1 MSAVVV
7 NATTPGASVV
17 HTGKTDTHLER
28 DRATTM
34 QLQKTRRV
42 PPSMTL
48 LATAILLACT
58 CLAQAEGLADANTAN
73 SPANDA
79 AQDATPPSAQPQQ
92 VQALPEPQMVAQPSF
107 VLQGVTFDGA
117 TGVPASDL
125 QAAVA
130 DKIGSNVTFAD
141 LEDLAKRVVALYQ
154 QRGFGLVQ
162 AFVPVQEVTDGQV
175 RITVSEGML
184 GVVDIEVAD
193 GTPVQRERIA
203 KTLAI
208 LEPGKPL
215 NGRNYE
221 RAMLLLSDLPGIKP
235 QSAISTGAVAGTTD
249 LTVKVGKRDRMQ
261 YGLELDNYG
270 TRDSGRHRI
279 TGSLRWARP
288 FGRGDNLAL
297 RLMVAQGAHTAFG
310 RISYETPVGYRGLRV
325 GGGLARVQY
334 ELGGPFAA
342 LEPTGTGNVADVSFS
357 YPLIRQRATNVFLR
371 GTLDNKDLSDRFEA
385 VGFET
390 RKRIR
395 GVGIGIS
402 LEKRDKWLGGGYTS
416 ANALVYSGNLDI
428 KDALSESFDAPPLG
442 YGTQGS
448 FTKFTMQLARLQYV
462 APKVSLFMGT
472 GLQRASK
479 NLDAYEKL
487 SLGGPKAV
495 RAYATGEVLADDG
508 WLGTVELRYAPTK
521 EATVFGFYDAARGE
535 FFHDPRPF
543 DTVTS
548 RSLRGYGVGVNW
560 SKPGKV
566 TMNLTV
572 AWRQTGPGLA
582 DGGDR
587 NPRLFW
593 SIQKA
598 F

>member
-1 MSAVVV
+1 MSA
-7 NATTPGASVV
+7 ATTTI
-17 HTGKTDTHLER
+17 TGTHLGR
-28 DRATTM
+28 GRATTM
-34 QLQKTRRV
+34 HIQTTRRV

-48 LATAILLACT
+48 LATAILLACA
-58 CLAQAEGLADANTAN
+58 CLAHATEGHPADATNGTSAN
-73 SPANDA
+73 AA
-79 AQDATPPSAQPQQ
+79 AQDAPPASAQPQQ
-92 VQALPEPQMVAQPSF
+92 AQALPEPQMGTQPSF
-107 VLQGVTFDGA
+107 MLKGVAFDGA
-117 TGVPASDL
+117 TGVPDSEL

-130 DKIGSNVTFAD
+130 DKIGTNVSFAD
-141 LEDLAKRVVALYQ
+141 LEQLAKRVVAIYQ
-154 QRGFGLVQ
+154 QHGFGLVQ
-162 AFVPVQEVTDGQV
+162 AFVPVQEVVDGQV
-175 RITVSEGML
+175 RITVSEGVL
-184 GVVDIEVAD
+184 GAVSIDVTE

-203 KTLAI
+203 RTLAI

-215 NGRNYE
+215 NGRQYE

-235 QSAISTGAVAGTTD
+235 QSAIATGAVTGTTD
-249 LTVKVGKRDRMQ
+249 LTVKVSKRDRMQ
-261 YGLELDNYG
+261 FGLELDDYG

-279 TGSLRWARP
+279 TGSMRWASP
-288 FGRGDNLAL
+288 FGRGDNLDL
-297 RLMVAQGAHTAFG
+297 RVMVAQGAHTAFG
-310 RISYETPVGYRGLRV
+310 RISYETPVGYRGLRI

-334 ELGGPFAA
+334 ELGGPFAP
-342 LEPTGTGNVADVSFS
+342 LKPTGTGTVTDLSFS
-357 YPLIRQRATNVFLR
+357 YPIIRQRATNLFVR
-371 GTLDNKDLSDRFEA
+371 GTLDNKDLTDRFEA

-395 GVGIGIS
+395 GIGLGFS
-402 LEKRDKWLGGGYTS
+402 LENRDKWLGGGYTS
-416 ANALVYSGNLDI
+416 ANGLLYRGNLDI
-428 KDALSESFDAPPLG
+428 KDALSEAFDTPPFG
-442 YGTQGS
+442 YGTQGG
-448 FTKFTMQLARLQYV
+448 FTKFTMQLARLQYL
-462 APKVSLFMGT
+462 APKVSLFVGT

-508 WLGTVELRYAPTK
+508 WLGTLELRYAASP
-521 EATVFGFYDAARGE
+521 EATLFGFFDAAHGD

-543 DTVTS
+543 DVVTS
-548 RSLRGYGVGVNW
+548 RSLRGYGLGLNW

-566 TMNLTV
+566 TVSLTL
-572 AWRQTGPGLA
+572 AWRDTGPGLT

>member
-1 MSAVVV
+1 M
-7 NATTPGASVV
+7 NLGTEGMRIHGTHV
-17 HTGKTDTHLER
+17 HEMLVQR
-28 DRATTM
+28 P
-34 QLQKTRRV
+34 RR
-42 PPSMTL
+42 PAPAMNL
-48 LATAILLACT
+48 LAASLLLAC
-58 CLAQAEGLADANTAN
+58 APFARAGDA
-73 SPANDA
+73 DA
-79 AQDATPPSAQPQQ
+79 AQDATPAPSAGPQQ
-92 VQALPEPQMVAQPSF
+92 AQALPEPQMAAQTQASF
-107 VLQGVTFDGA
+107 VLKGVRFDGA
-117 TGVPASDL
+117 TGVPDSEL

-130 DKIGSNVTFAD
+130 DKVGQSVTFAD
-141 LEDLAKRVVALYQ
+141 LEQLAARAVAVYQ
-154 QRGFGLVQ
+154 KHGFGLVQ
-162 AFVPVQEVTDGQV
+162 AFVPVQEVTDGLV
-175 RITVSEGML
+175 RITISEGVL
-184 GVVDIEVAD
+184 GNVSIDVAEAA
-193 GTPVQRERIA
+193 PVQKERVA

-215 NGRNYE
+215 NGRQYE

-235 QSAISTGAVAGTTD
+235 QSAISAGAASGTTD
-249 LTVKVGKRDRMQ
+249 LAVQVSERDRFQ

-270 TRDSGRHRI
+270 TRDSGRHRV
-279 TGSLRWARP
+279 TGSMRWASP
-288 FGRGDNLAL
+288 FGRGDNLDL
-297 RLMVAQGAHTAFG
+297 RLMLAQGMHTAFG
-310 RISYETPVGYRGLRV
+310 RVSYETPVGYTGLRI

-342 LEPTGTGNVADVSFS
+342 LEPTGTGNVADLSFS
-357 YPLIRQRATNVFLR
+357 YPIIRQRSTNLFIR
-371 GTLDNKDLSDRFEA
+371 GTLDSKDLTDRFEA

-395 GVGIGIS
+395 GAGLGLS
-402 LEKRDKWLGGGYTS
+402 FERRDKFLGGGYTS
-416 ANALVYSGNLDI
+416 ANALLYRGDLDI
-428 KDALSESFDAPPLG
+428 KDATSEAFDNPPFG
-442 YGTQGS
+442 YDTEGG
-448 FTKFTMQLARLQYV
+448 FGKFTLQAARLQYL
-462 APKVSLFMGT
+462 APKFSLFLGT

-495 RAYATGEVLADDG
+495 RAYATGELLVDDG
-508 WLGTVELRYAPTK
+508 WLATTELRYAANPETTLF
-521 EATVFGFYDAARGE
+521 AFYDAAHGD

-548 RSLRGYGVGVNW
+548 RSLRGYGLGLNW

-566 TMNLTV
+566 TVNFTI
-572 AWRQTGPGLA
+572 AWRGTDAGVT

>member
-1 MSAVVV
+1 MLVA
-7 NATTPGASVV
+7 A
-17 HTGKTDTHLER
+17 
-28 DRATTM
+28 
-34 QLQKTRRV
+34 
-42 PPSMTL
+42 TL
-48 LATAILLACT
+48 LATAILLAC
-58 CLAQAEGLADANTAN
+58 AGAHAGEGLLAGAANGT
-73 SPANDA
+73 PATEA
-79 AQDATPPSAQPQQ
+79 AQDATPASAPPQQ
-92 VQALPEPQMVAQPSF
+92 AQALPEPQMAAQPSF
-107 VLQGVTFDGA
+107 VLQAVAFDGA
-117 TGVPASDL
+117 TGVPESEL

-130 DKIGSNVTFAD
+130 DKIGTSVTFAD
-141 LEDLAKRVVALYQ
+141 LEQLAARVVALYQ

-162 AFVPVQEVTDGQV
+162 AFVPVQEVVDGQV
-175 RITVSEGML
+175 RITVSEGVL
-184 GVVDIEVAD
+184 GNVSIDLAD
-193 GTPVQRERIA
+193 GTPVEKARIA
-203 KTLAI
+203 GTLAI

-249 LTVKVGKRDRMQ
+249 LTVQVGQRDRMQ
-261 YGLELDNYG
+261 YGLELDDYG
-270 TRDSGRHRI
+270 TRDSGRHRV
-279 TGSLRWARP
+279 TGSLRWASP
-288 FGRGDNLAL
+288 FGRGDNLDL

-310 RISYETPVGYRGLRV
+310 RISYESPVGYRGLRI

-342 LEPTGTGNVADVSFS
+342 LEPTGTGNVADLSFS
-357 YPLIRQRATNVFLR
+357 YPLIRQRATNLFLR
-371 GTLDNKDLSDRFEA
+371 GMLDNKDLTDRFEA

-395 GVGIGIS
+395 GAGVGLS
-402 LEKRDKWLGGGYTS
+402 LEKRDTLWGGGYSS
-416 ANALVYSGNLDI
+416 ANVLLYRGDLDI
-428 KDALSESFDAPPLG
+428 KDALSEAFDAPPFG

-448 FTKFTMQLARLQYV
+448 FTKFTLQLARLQYV
-462 APKVSLFMGT
+462 APKFSVFAGM

-495 RAYATGEVLADDG
+495 RAYATGEVLVDDG
-508 WLGTVELRYAPTK
+508 WLGTLELRYAATR
-521 EATVFGFYDAARGE
+521 EATVFGFYDAARGD

-543 DTVTS
+543 DTVTR
-548 RSLRGYGVGVNW
+548 RSLRGYGLGLNW

-566 TMNLTV
+566 TVNLSL
-572 AWRQTGPGLA
+572 AWRQTGPGLT

>member
-1 MSAVVV
+1 M
-7 NATTPGASVV
+7 NAA
-17 HTGKTDTHLER
+17 KTSTDLER
-28 DRATTM
+28 DRVPTM
-34 QLQKTRRV
+34 HIQPTRRV

-48 LATAILLACT
+48 LATAVLLAC
-58 CLAQAEGLADANTAN
+58 AGLAHAGEGPADAT
-73 SPANDA
+73 PATPT
-79 AQDATPPSAQPQQ
+79 AQDATPASAPPQQ
-92 VQALPEPQMVAQPSF
+92 AQALPEPQMAAQPSF
-107 VLQGVTFDGA
+107 VLQGVSFDGA
-117 TGVPASDL
+117 TGVPEREL

-130 DKIGSNVTFAD
+130 DKIGTSVTFAD
-141 LEDLAKRVVALYQ
+141 LEQLAKRVVAVYQ
-154 QRGFGLVQ
+154 QHGFGLVQ
-162 AFVPVQEVTDGQV
+162 AFVPVQEVVDGRV
-175 RITVSEGML
+175 RITVSEGVL
-184 GVVDIEVAD
+184 GNVSIDVAE
-193 GTPVQRERIA
+193 GTPVEKARVA
-203 KTLAI
+203 GTLAI

-235 QSAISTGAVAGTTD
+235 QSAISNGAASGTTD
-249 LTVKVGKRDRMQ
+249 LMVQVGKRNRMQ
-261 YGLELDNYG
+261 YGLELDDYG

-279 TGSLRWARP
+279 TGSMRWASP
-288 FGRGDNLAL
+288 FGRGDNLDL

-310 RISYETPVGYRGLRV
+310 RISYESPVGYRGLRI

-334 ELGGPFAA
+334 ELGGPFAP
-342 LEPTGTGNVADVSFS
+342 LEPTGTGNVADLSFS
-357 YPLIRQRATNVFLR
+357 YPVIRQRATNVFVR
-371 GTLDNKDLSDRFEA
+371 GTLDNKDLTDRFEA

-395 GVGIGIS
+395 GVGIGLS
-402 LEKRDKWLGGGYTS
+402 LEKRDKLWGGGYTS
-416 ANALVYSGNLDI
+416 ANGLLYRGNLDI
-428 KDALSESFDAPPLG
+428 KDALSEAFDTPPLG
-442 YGTQGS
+442 YGTQGG
-448 FTKFTMQLARLQYV
+448 FTKFTLQLARLQYL
-462 APKVSLFMGT
+462 APKFSLFMGT

-508 WLGTVELRYAPTK
+508 WLGTLELRYAATP
-521 EATVFGFYDAARGE
+521 EATVFGFYDAARGD

-548 RSLRGYGVGVNW
+548 RSLRGYGVGLNW

-566 TMNLTV
+566 TVALTL
-572 AWRQTGPGLA
+572 AWRDTGPGVA

>member
-1 MSAVVV
+1 MRE
-7 NATTPGASVV
+7 TTV
-17 HTGKTDTHLER
+17 THLDR

-34 QLQKTRRV
+34 QLQTTRRM
-42 PPSMTL
+42 PLTMTL

-58 CLAQAEGLADANTAN
+58 GLAQAEGVVDAAN
-73 SPANDA
+73 AMPANDA
-79 AQDATPPSAQPQQ
+79 AQDAPASAPPQQ
-92 VQALPEPQMVAQPSF
+92 AQALPEPQMAAQPSF
-107 VLQGVTFDGA
+107 VLKSVAFDGA
-117 TGVPASDL
+117 SGVPESEL
-125 QAAVA
+125 QALVA
-130 DKIGSNVTFAD
+130 DKIGSNVTFSD
-141 LEDLAKRVVALYQ
+141 LEQLATRVVALYQ
-154 QRGFGLVQ
+154 QHGFGLVQ
-162 AFVPVQEVTDGQV
+162 AFVPVQEVIDGQV
-175 RITVSEGML
+175 RITVSEGVL
-184 GVVDIEVAD
+184 GVVSIDVAD
-193 GTPVQRERIA
+193 GTPVQRDRIA
-203 KTLAI
+203 KTLSI

-235 QSAISTGAVAGTTD
+235 QSAISTGATTGTTD
-249 LTVKVGKRDRMQ
+249 LVVKVGKRDRMQ

-279 TGSLRWARP
+279 TGSLRWASP
-288 FGRGDNLAL
+288 FGRGDNLDL
-297 RLMVAQGAHTAFG
+297 RMMVAQGAHTAFG
-310 RISYETPVGYRGLRV
+310 RISYETPVGYRGLRI

-342 LEPTGTGNVADVSFS
+342 LEPTGTGNVADLSFS

-371 GTLDNKDLSDRFEA
+371 GMVDNKDLTDRFEA

-395 GVGIGIS
+395 GIGIGIS

-416 ANALVYSGNLDI
+416 ANALLYSGNLDI
-428 KDALSESFDAPPLG
+428 KDALSEAFDAPPFG
-442 YGTQGS
+442 YGTQGG
-448 FTKFTMQLARLQYV
+448 FTKFTMQLARLQYI

-479 NLDAYEKL
+479 NLDPYEKL

-508 WLGTVELRYAPTK
+508 WLGTVELRYAATTQ
-521 EATVFGFYDAARGE
+521 ATVFGFFDAAHGD

-543 DTVTS
+543 DTITS
-548 RSLRGYGVGVNW
+548 RSLRGYGLGVNW

-566 TMNLTV
+566 TMNLSL

>member
-1 MSAVVV
+1 MSAVVRD
-7 NATTPGASVV
+7 TTV
-17 HTGKTDTHLER
+17 THLER

-34 QLQKTRRV
+34 NKQTTRRV

-48 LATAILLACT
+48 LASAVLLACAS
-58 CLAQAEGLADANTAN
+58 LAHAGEGVVDATNAT
-73 SPANDA
+73 PANDA
-79 AQDATPPSAQPQQ
+79 AQDTAPANAPPQQ
-92 VQALPEPQMVAQPSF
+92 AQALPEPQMVAQPSF
-107 VLQGVTFDGA
+107 ILKGVTFDGA
-117 TGVPASDL
+117 TGVPESEL

-141 LEDLAKRVVALYQ
+141 LEQLAARVVALYQ

-162 AFVPVQEVTDGQV
+162 AFAPVQEVVDGRV
-175 RITVSEGML
+175 RITISEGVL
-184 GVVDIEVAD
+184 GNVSIDVVD
-193 GTPVQRERIA
+193 GTPVQKARIA
-203 KTLAI
+203 GTLAI

-249 LTVKVGKRDRMQ
+249 LTVQVGTRDRMQ

-270 TRDSGRHRI
+270 TTDSGRYRI
-279 TGSLRWARP
+279 TGSLRWASP
-288 FGRGDNLAL
+288 FGRGDNLDV
-297 RLMVAQGAHTAFG
+297 RMMVAQGAHTAFG
-310 RISYETPVGYRGLRV
+310 RVSYETPVGYRGLRL

-334 ELGGPFAA
+334 QLGGPFAA
-342 LEPTGTGNVADVSFS
+342 LEPTGTGNVADLSFS
-357 YPLIRQRATNVFLR
+357 YPIIRQRATNVFVR
-371 GTLDNKDLSDRFEA
+371 GTLDNKDLTDRFEA

-395 GVGIGIS
+395 GAGIGMS
-402 LEKRDKWLGGGYTS
+402 LENRDKLLGGGYTS
-416 ANALVYSGNLDI
+416 ANALLYSGNLDI
-428 KDALSESFDAPPLG
+428 KDALSEAFDAPPFG
-442 YGTQGS
+442 YNTQGS
-448 FTKFTMQLARLQYV
+448 FTKFTLQVARLQYV
-462 APKVSLFMGT
+462 APKFSLFLGT

-495 RAYATGEVLADDG
+495 RAYASGEVLVDDG
-508 WLGTVELRYAPTK
+508 WLGTLELRYAATP
-521 EATVFGFYDAARGE
+521 EATVFGFYDAARGD
-535 FFHDPRPF
+535 FFHDPRPT
-543 DTVTS
+543 DTFTS

-572 AWRQTGPGLA
+572 AWRQTGPGLT